1 LIEDVVGDVDVSLI
15 RMSDGN
21 EVKWRTGRIKEREEE
36 EGHRS
41 SLTLIEHGR

>member
-1 LIEDVVGDVDVSLI
+1 MIEDVVGDVDVSLI

-36 EGHRS
+36 GHCS
-41 SLTLIEHGR
+41 SLTSTEHGR